1 MKLTRFLPIICL
13 GLVALLLAVGLE
25 SQIDTTAKAT
35 PQAGKPL
42 PEMRLA
48 RLGNTEKTFLLPKG
62 EPYLLNFFASWCA
75 GCQIEHPVLKAASAN
90 LPIYGIAW
98 RDSPDDAAIWL
109 EQKGNFYHQVGM
121 DDRGLAAVEIGLT
134 GVPESYFI
142 TAEGTI
148 AGVYKG
154 PVTED
159 AYDSWLKP
167 LMQQYGLAHE
177 QP

>member
-1 MKLTRFLPIICL
+1 MALTRFLPIICL
-13 GLVALLLAVGLE
+13 GLVALLLAVGLK
-25 SQIDTTAKAT
+25 SQVNMAPQPAA
-35 PQAGKPL
+35 QAGKPL
-42 PEMRLA
+42 PVLHLA
-48 RLGNTEKTFLLPKG
+48 KLDNAEEDFLLPTG

-75 GCQIEHPVLKAASAN
+75 GCQIEHPVLKTASAD

-98 RDSPDDAAIWL
+98 RDSPKDAARWL

-121 DDRGLAAVEIGLT
+121 DVKGLTAVEIGLT

-142 TAEGTI
+142 TGDGII

-154 PVTED
+154 PITEI
-159 AYDSWLKP
+159 AYDDWLKP
-167 LMQQYGLAHE
+167 LIEQHGLTHE